1 MTNGVIIVSWIAVA
15 VAIAAVLVSASL
27 LLQMW
32 ADRKTKEGKH
42 AKHTRD

>member
-27 LLQMW
+27 LLQRL
-32 ADRKTKEGKH
+32 ADRKTKEGK
-42 AKHTRD
+42 R